1 MNATDS
7 YRPMVSQETIL
18 EMAQEKVLEDADLF
32 TDWLTAECME
42 PITIR
47 ECGYFGHISTSRI
60 VTEILMK
67 ARATDQQIAEGWKEI
82 RRRYLEDNQGA
93 VSSEVQRLSAED

>member
-1 MNATDS
+1 MLQDT

-42 PITIR
+42 PTER
-47 ECGYFGHISTSRI
+47 RPSGYFLPISTANLI
-60 VTEILMK
+60 TEIMMK
-67 ARATDQQIAEGWKEI
+67 PRANDQQIAEGWKEI
-82 RRRYLEDNQGA
+82 RSRYLADNQGR
-93 VSSEVQRLSAED
+93 VSSEVQRLTEES